1 VVSATPGDAVS
12 TASIASPASAIGS
25 AGDPVDV
32 DVAAAPTVAM
42 LRLRSCERTR
52 VSDADSD
59 IFGVFAG

>member
-1 VVSATPGDAVS
+1 VVSATPVDAVS
-12 TASIASPASAIGS
+12 TASIAPPASAIGS

-32 DVAAAPTVAM
+32 DAAAASDPRDATASLV
-42 LRLRSCERTR
+42 RTR